1 VRRWRWLPMIVL
13 LAACGQSATPPPV
26 VSATITAGDVVLS
39 AITGTEPGGSA
50 SATVVAPPNT
60 RCTIAYTTPDNRTA
74 SLPGLGPKTTD
85 AHGKATW
92 TWYVATNT
100 ARGIGTVAITCGGI
114 TRSDRILIGVGE

>member
-1 VRRWRWLPMIVL
+1 MRRWLWLPAIVL

-26 VSATITAGDVVLS
+26 VSATIAAEDVVLS
-39 AITGTEPGGSA
+39 AITGTDPGGSA
-50 SATVVAPPNT
+50 SATAVAPPNT
-60 RCTIAYTTPDNRTA
+60 RCTIAYTTPDNRMA

-85 AHGKATW
+85 AQGKAAW